1 MAGRALRGAG
11 VLVLG
16 VAYKRDVDDVRESPA
31 LDVIVELQKR
41 WARVSYHDPHEP
53 TLSAA
58 GVDLESRALTAAAL
72 AAADCVVVITD
83 HSALDWDLIGAHAR
97 LIVDTRNALRGRAV
111 RARVVKL

>member
-1 MAGRALRGAG
+1 M
-11 VLVLG
+11 
-16 VAYKRDVDDVRESPA
+16 
-31 LDVIVELQKR
+31 IVELQKR
-41 WARVSYHDPHEP
+41 WARVSYHDPHVP